1 MYSISKLLLNHD
13 FRLLRMDPL
22 LHEISQPSGRQD
34 SAAGPANISIGS
46 RYSHRPPDRD
56 LAGGDASN
64 LAYRPADGDSANM
77 APEDLLR
84 SASDICPFAV
94 VMVEPLGKIVLAN
107 DELERMFG
115 YAHGELV
122 GQAIEIL
129 VPAELRTQHARHRD
143 QIAAHPEIRLAKNRI
158 VSGRR
163 KDGSEFSAEI
173 GLKPIP
179 TRDGVLI
186 LGVIADFS
194 DRSRVEMLKNE
205 FVATVSHELRTPLT
219 SIAGAL
225 GLLAGNAGGSLPG
238 PAMRLITIAHTNCQ
252 RLVRLVNSI
261 LAMEKI
267 ESGKVVFVLQRI
279 ELHSVVREAI
289 EANQAFAE
297 AHGVRMRLDAASAPG
312 EIRAD
317 PDWLAQVLTNLL
329 SNAIKFSPPGEEVVV
344 GIEQRDSAVRISV
357 RDHGR
362 GIPEAFKPHIFQKF
376 AQADASDARKLGG
389 TGLGLSIVKQIVTR
403 LGGQVDFAD
412 APDGGTI
419 FHVEL
424 PGSEPAIDAA
434 PEFVA
439 EPMARRLLESKPD
452 VPQ

>member
-1 MYSISKLLLNHD
+1 
-13 FRLLRMDPL
+13 
-22 LHEISQPSGRQD
+22 
-34 SAAGPANISIGS
+34 
-46 RYSHRPPDRD
+46 
-56 LAGGDASN
+56 
-64 LAYRPADGDSANM
+64 M

-84 SASDICPFAV
+84 SAGDICPFAV
-94 VMVEPLGKIVLAN
+94 VLVEPLGKIVLAN

-122 GQAIEIL
+122 GQVIEIL
-129 VPAELRTQHARHRD
+129 VPANLRTQHAQHRD
-143 QIAAHPEIRLAKNRI
+143 QFAAHSEIRPAKNRI

-163 KDGSEFSAEI
+163 KDGSEFAAEI
-173 GLKPIP
+173 GLKSIP
-179 TRDGVLI
+179 TRDGVFV
-186 LGVIADFS
+186 LGMIADFS
-194 DRSRVEMLKNE
+194 DRDRVEMLKNE

-225 GLLAGNAGGSLPG
+225 GLLAGNAGGTLPG

-267 ESGKVVFVLQRI
+267 ESGKVVFVLQRV
-279 ELHSVVREAI
+279 ELHSVVRDAI

-297 AHGVRMRLDAASAPG
+297 AHGVRMRLDAASATG

-344 GIEQRDSAVRISV
+344 AIEQRDSAVRISV

-376 AQADASDARKLGG
+376 AQADASDARQLGG

-412 APDGGTI
+412 APGGGAI

-424 PGSEPAIDAA
+424 PGWVPAIDAA

-439 EPMARRLLESKPD
+439 EPIGPA
-452 VPQ
+452 VA